1 MNIGIDASRANRVAK
16 TGTEWYSYNLILE
29 LAKIDSRNRY
39 FLYSPDKLGGQLAQL
54 PGNFTEKVLTWPPR
68 YLWTMLRLSWEM
80 CRQAPDVLFV
90 PAHIIPLVSP
100 AKTVTTIMDI
110 GFVSKS
116 ELYPQKELK
125 YHNFGLRQAIKKASR
140 ILTISEFTKQ
150 EMVKQCKINPE
161 RIQVIHLGFDAGVFR
176 PEKDQAKIEAVLQK
190 YKIPADNP
198 FFLYIGRLEE
208 KKNTPGLIKAFAEYK
223 KGAGKNYCKLVL
235 VGSPGH
241 NYEEVR
247 ELIAKFSL
255 ERDIIETGWVEKE
268 DLPILLSASRVFVF
282 PSFYEGFG
290 LPLLEAM
297 SCQTPILASR
307 AASIP
312 EVTGG
317 AALLFDPYDVQ
328 DMAGAMRK
336 VTGSDGLRQE
346 LVQRGVKRVTDFSWE
361 KCARETLAA
370 MESVVSSKFTI

>member
-1 MNIGIDASRANRVAK
+1 MTIGVDASRANRAAK

-39 FLYSPDKLGGQLAQL
+39 FLYSPDKLSGRMASL
-54 PGNFTEKVLTWPPR
+54 PDNFQEKVLKWPPK

-80 CRQAPDVLFV
+80 KRKAPDVLFV

-110 GFVSKS
+110 GFVSKP

-125 YHNFGLRQAIKKASR
+125 YHNFGLRQAIKKATK
-140 ILTISEFTKQ
+140 ILTISNFTKQ
-150 EMVKQCKINPE
+150 EIVKRCGIDPE
-161 RIQVIHLGFDAGVFR
+161 RIQVIYLGFDAGIFQPVSDR
-176 PEKDQAKIEAVLQK
+176 EKISATLKK
-190 YKIPADNP
+190 YKVPTNASYFI
-198 FFLYIGRLEE
+198 YIGRLEE
-208 KKNTPGLIKAFAEYK
+208 KKNTPGLIKAFAEFK
-223 KGAGKNYCKLVL
+223 QSNRFEHKLVL

-241 NYEEVR
+241 NYEQVQ
-247 ELIAKFSL
+247 ELIGKHKL
-255 ERDIIETGWVEKE
+255 EREVIETGWVDEE
-268 DLPILLSASRVFVF
+268 DLPILLSASLAFVF

-297 SCQTPILASR
+297 SCQTPILAAR

-312 EVTGG
+312 EVAGG
-317 AALLFDPYDVQ
+317 AALLFDPYDVP
-328 DMAGAMRK
+328 DIVAAMAKIVG
-336 VTGSDGLRQE
+336 DDELRQD
-346 LVQRGVKRVTDFSWE
+346 LVQKGVKRVTDFSWQ

-370 MESVVSSKFTI
+370 IEDVL